1 MNILKKTYTEYN
13 NIENDL
19 EDINMLLEFVEL
31 GENSF
36 EIELE
41 EKMEFLNK
49 KIEDFKIKL
58 LLDEEYDS
66 NDSILTI
73 NAGAGGTEACD
84 WVEMLY
90 RMYDRWANKSGFKV
104 EILDSLQGDEAG
116 IKSITVNIKGDSSYG
131 LLKG

>member
-49 KIEDFKIKL
+49 KIEDFKI
-58 LLDEEYDS
+58 
-66 NDSILTI
+66 I
-73 NAGAGGTEACD
+73 
-84 WVEMLY
+84 
-90 RMYDRWANKSGFKV
+90 
-104 EILDSLQGDEAG
+104 
-116 IKSITVNIKGDSSYG
+116 
-131 LLKG
+131 